1 MPTPSA
7 SDYTTLR
14 RITTAVSS
22 KQFSAK
28 PNVRT
33 NVPLP
38 VSIKAPTTTYLPT
51 LTATAKNTVVVT
63 KTFSHK

>member
-14 RITTAVSS
+14 RITTAVGS
-22 KQFSAK
+22 KQFSSK

-38 VSIKAPTTTYLPT
+38 VAIKLPTTTYLPN
-51 LTATAKNTVVVT
+51 LTPTAKNTTVVT
-63 KTFSHK
+63 KTTSHK